1 MAKLTDRQKS
11 NIKAKWDTGQ
21 YTKTALAKTYKVDE
35 KIIREIVGKEKP
47 INAHIVEA
55 QLLIEETKKSEKS
68 PNEIQAI
75 NQAVEYRLKEKY
87 ADDKKRVKIYDLTD
101 TVLDKVEEILKK
113 GKKQIVMK
121 VKEYN
126 PDGGNSE
133 SLDVVDVELDTSD
146 LKNLQDTID
155 KASITNNVNQ
165 RHSNQNINVQTN
177 TAIQNNEVTQTIVK
191 ETLQAFN
198 DEY

>member
-165 RHSNQNINVQTN
+165 RHSNQSINVQTN

>member
-126 PDGGNSE
+126 PDGENRE
-133 SLDVVDVELDTSD
+133 SLDVVNVELDTSD

>member
-21 YTKTALAKTYKVDE
+21 YTKTALAKTYKVSDVMIG
-35 KIIREIVGKEKP
+35 KIVGFEEPK
-47 INAHIVEA
+47 NSHIVEA
-55 QLLIEETKKSEKS
+55 QMLLEEVKKFDKS
-68 PNEIQAI
+68 SIEIQAI

-177 TAIQNNEVTQTIVK
+177 TAVQTNNITVEFV
-191 ETLQAFN
+191 
-198 DEY
+198 D

>member
-1 MAKLTDRQKS
+1 M
-11 NIKAKWDTGQ
+11 
-21 YTKTALAKTYKVDE
+21 
-35 KIIREIVGKEKP
+35 
-47 INAHIVEA
+47 
-55 QLLIEETKKSEKS
+55 
-68 PNEIQAI
+68 
-75 NQAVEYRLKEKY
+75 
-87 ADDKKRVKIYDLTD
+87 TD

-133 SLDVVDVELDTSD
+133 SLDVADVELDTSD

-165 RHSNQNINVQTN
+165 RHLNQNINVQTN
-177 TAIQNNEVTQTIVK
+177 TAIQNNTNIKNIPDEELETMAERYGIVL
-191 ETLQAFN
+191 ER
-198 DEY
+198 